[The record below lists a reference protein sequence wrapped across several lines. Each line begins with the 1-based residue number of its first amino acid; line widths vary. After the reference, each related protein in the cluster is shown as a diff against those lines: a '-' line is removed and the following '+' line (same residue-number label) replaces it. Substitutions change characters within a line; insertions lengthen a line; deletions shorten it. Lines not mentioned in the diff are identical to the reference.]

1 MVVFRSGEA
10 VRAMCEVGVSERGL
24 YQGSGIG
31 LVDDKGRV
39 AIPNALRS
47 TLAQNAP
54 RPDGRDGGTIIIA
67 VHETARCLIAYDPG
81 YVAVLKKELDARTE
95 MSRGPDGRIDYN
107 IKRDLANGE
116 AVPFDGSGRFIMPG
130 FPRFHAGITG
140 HAFFWGTF
148 DYIEI
153 WDPKTLVET
162 PGLPAKMISAARF
175 HCQEKGIAL

>member
-1 MVVFRSGEA
+1 M
-10 VRAMCEVGVSERGL
+10 SERGA

-54 RPDGRDGGTIIIA
+54 RADGKDGGTIIIA
-67 VHETARCLIAYDPG
+67 AHETERCLIAYDPG
-81 YVAVLKKELDARTE
+81 YVGELKTELDRRVE
-95 MSRGPDGRIDYN
+95 MSRGADGRVDYN
-107 IKRDLANGE
+107 VKRDGANGE
-116 AVPFDGSGRFIMPG
+116 SVPFDGSGRFIMPG
-130 FPRFHAGITG
+130 FPRFHAGIG
-140 HAFFWGTF
+140 QHAFFWGTF

-162 PGLPAKMISAARF
+162 PGLPAKMVSACRY